1 LQHQTYLF
9 LFLLLGLNARSNKNS
24 FSSRNLHNIID
35 RALPS
40 EIESGESEIL
50 DLTLGSL
57 KPNTNNWQHYGSVS
71 NLPTVGKNN
80 LPRGG
85 KVANAFCYNGFNEQ
99 SRAATPS
106 QINPNVMFFRR
117 SDSVMASVRSIN
129 RTVGSIHIGT
139 SNNVALY

>member
-1 LQHQTYLF
+1 M
-9 LFLLLGLNARSNKNS
+9 
-24 FSSRNLHNIID
+24 
-35 RALPS
+35 
-40 EIESGESEIL
+40 
-50 DLTLGSL
+50 
-57 KPNTNNWQHYGSVS
+57 
-71 NLPTVGKNN
+71 GKNN

-85 KVANAFCYNGFNEQ
+85 KVANAFCYNDFNEP

-106 QINPNVMFFRR
+106 QTNPNVLFYRR